1 VEEETVTQILVS
13 PERLE
18 SAAGVFDSKK
28 SETEQIL
35 SSLRSMMQNLNA
47 EWDGIAQEK
56 FYAQWD
62 AMLPKMNQFTQLL
75 GEISTELRRIAQV
88 FRETDER
95 VI

>member
-1 VEEETVTQILVS
+1 MTQILVS

-18 SAAGVFDSKK
+18 AVANTFDNKK

-35 SSLRSMMQNLNA
+35 STLRAMMQNLNA
-47 EWDGIAQEK
+47 EWDGVAQEK

-62 AMLPKMNQFTQLL
+62 AMLPKMNQFTNLL
-75 GEISTELRRIAQV
+75 GEISGELRRIARV
-88 FRETDER
+88 FRETDQN

>member
-1 VEEETVTQILVS
+1 MTQILVS

-18 SAAGVFDSKK
+18 SVASTFDNKK

-35 SSLRSMMQNLNA
+35 SSLRSLMQNLNA
-47 EWDGIAQEK
+47 EWDGVAQEK
-56 FYAQWD
+56 FYSQWD
-62 AMLPKMNQFTQLL
+62 AMLPKMNQFTNLL
-75 GEISTELRRIAQV
+75 GEISGELRRIAQV